1 MRTDMHID
9 ITREEAE
16 SFFGSTIR
24 EMVEEKVKEYIK
36 TDFEDY
42 LKSTMSKVIEKHIE
56 IYVGSRGGVSVEEF
70 NELYDNAKTN
80 IFGSGVP
87 KELEDKIINETAKS
101 LIAYYTRTYKTK
113 LNTVNDRLA
122 WTIYEIAIKEAAE
135 SRKKGLE

>member
-1 MRTDMHID
+1 
-9 ITREEAE
+9 
-16 SFFGSTIR
+16 
-24 EMVEEKVKEYIK
+24 MVEEKVKEYIK

-42 LKSTMSKVIEKHIE
+42 LKSTMRKVIEKHIE

-70 NELYDNAKTN
+70 NELYDNAKTD

-113 LNTVNDRLA
+113 VNTLNDRLA